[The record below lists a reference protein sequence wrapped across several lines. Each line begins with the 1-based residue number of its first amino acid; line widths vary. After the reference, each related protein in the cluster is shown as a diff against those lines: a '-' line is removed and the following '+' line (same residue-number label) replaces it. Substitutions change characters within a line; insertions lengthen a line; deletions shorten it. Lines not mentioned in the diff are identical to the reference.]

1 MGDHGNA
8 FRIGISDT
16 LTDVYR
22 IPARPRHIAAS
33 FGFDNTCNAWGT
45 GALPGHIVM
54 TIDAHQSARGFAK
67 RISEETLPPFCLVP
81 ETNAYWS
88 ARPKQHFLPG
98 RKDIDPVDLGAKLLA
113 RLFLTDV
120 LNADAGMDSRFQ
132 LAGTS
137 NARLIS
143 IEPRGRL
150 ASDIFATGGRSFM
163 MAGYRDTIAGRAAR
177 FWYDRTSGARRFGF
191 HGLLALASDGT
202 HVDMLISIT
211 EPAVMQ
217 TIEERAL
224 AVGAH
229 AI

>member
-8 FRIGISDT
+8 FRIGTSDT

-67 RISEETLPPFCLVP
+67 RISEKTLPPFCLVP

-98 RKDIDPVDLGAKLLA
+98 RKDIDPVDLGANLLA

-120 LNADAGMDSRFQ
+120 VNADAGMYSYFQ

-137 NARLIS
+137 NDILIS

-150 ASDIFATGGRSFM
+150 ASDIFATDGRSFM
-163 MAGYRDTIAGRAAR
+163 MAGYRDTLAERAAR
-177 FWYDRTSGARRFGF
+177 F
-191 HGLLALASDGT
+191 
-202 HVDMLISIT
+202 
-211 EPAVMQ
+211 
-217 TIEERAL
+217 
-224 AVGAH
+224 
-229 AI
+229 

>member
-8 FRIGISDT
+8 FRIGTSDT

-67 RISEETLPPFCLVP
+67 RIPEETLPPFCLVP

-98 RKDIDPVDLGAKLLA
+98 RKDIDPVDLGANPLA

-120 LNADAGMDSRFQ
+120 VNADAGMDSRFQ

-137 NARLIS
+137 NVRLIS

-150 ASDIFATGGRSFM
+150 ASDIFATDGRSFM
-163 MAGYRDTIAGRAAR
+163 MAGYRDTLAERAAR
-177 FWYDRTSGARRFGF
+177 F
-191 HGLLALASDGT
+191 
-202 HVDMLISIT
+202 
-211 EPAVMQ
+211 
-217 TIEERAL
+217 
-224 AVGAH
+224 
-229 AI
+229 

>member
-1 MGDHGNA
+1 
-8 FRIGISDT
+8 
-16 LTDVYR
+16 
-22 IPARPRHIAAS
+22 
-33 FGFDNTCNAWGT
+33 
-45 GALPGHIVM
+45 M

-88 ARPKQHFLPG
+88 ARSNQHFLSG
-98 RKDIDPVDLGAKLLA
+98 RKDIDPVDLGAKLLT

-120 LNADAGMDSRFQ
+120 VNADAGMDSRFQ

-137 NARLIS
+137 NVRLIS

-150 ASDIFATGGRSFM
+150 ANDIFATDGRSFM
-163 MAGYRDTIAGRAAR
+163 MAGYRGTLTERAAR
-177 FWYDRTSGARRFGF
+177 FWYARTSGARRFVF
-191 HGLLALASDGT
+191 HRLLALASDST
-202 HVDMLISIT
+202 RFDMLLSIT

-224 AVGAH
+224 AVSAH